1 MIIVGFFPLLPL
13 RNLIYADD
21 ETGVPRKQEV
31 MAYKVGG
38 KRNKGKRRERRRS
51 EETSTASCSVLW

>member
-1 MIIVGFFPLLPL
+1 MIIVGFSPLLPL

-38 KRNKGKRRERRRS
+38 KRNRGKQRERRS
-51 EETSTASCSVLW
+51 EETSTAFCSVVW